1 MSVSGGILERM
12 RNIGYR
18 FCGVGANAGRIYFKS
33 KNGSTQYL
41 YLEFKSWGE
50 VDEFCKSKE
59 CKSKEVVK

>member
-18 FCGVGANAGRIYFKS
+18 FCGAGTNSGRIYFKT

-41 YLEFKSWGE
+41 YLEFKSWDE
-50 VDEFCKSKE
+50 VDEFCKSEEAEDDDTAK
-59 CKSKEVVK
+59 